1 MSGIEGFSENRR
13 ERYITDQEFS
23 AIEDHVSDD
32 VRDILDALYN
42 TAQRPGRIYNLQW
55 KQVNMD
61 ERFITF
67 ENTSRNK
74 RVPEILWINDTLYDI
89 LIRRKT
95 NRRTLSPYVFYKGSL
110 KPYSEFDILK
120 AWKKACKDAE
130 VESCIPRDLR
140 HKAITDM
147 KKAGYNDS
155 FVGNVAGHSDPRT
168 TKRYTHFSV
177 EETKSPFQTLVMRV
191 KG

>member
-1 MSGIEGFSENRR
+1 MEIFSIPSRR
-13 ERYITDQEFS
+13 SSIMS
-23 AIEDHVSDD
+23 AI
-32 VRDILDALYN
+32 
-42 TAQRPGRIYNLQW
+42 
-55 KQVNMD
+55 
-61 ERFITF
+61 
-67 ENTSRNK
+67 
-74 RVPEILWINDTLYDI
+74 TLNATI
-89 LIRRKT
+89 
-95 NRRTLSPYVFYKGSL
+95 

-120 AWKKACKDAE
+120 TWKKACSDAE

-155 FVGNVAGHSDPRT
+155 FFGNVAGHSDPRT

-177 EETKSPFQTLVMRV
+177 EETKSPLQALVIRA